1 MIATASPTC
10 SGMTSGV
17 GLAIAMTIAPGAIV
31 RIASAETAP
40 GTDTPR

>member
-1 MIATASPTC
+1 MIATASATC

-17 GLAIAMTIAPGAIV
+17 GLAIAKTIAPGAIV
-31 RIASAETAP
+31 RIAAGDTAP